1 MNWLHF
7 KIKRS
12 EVIVT
17 VRLHASFIF
26 LSKPV
31 CSQIEIIQNY
41 NKQPMGKLER
51 ESISG
56 NVLLGK
62 SVEMSAETCMGN
74 VQIRMQAY
82 RFLHLVVTVCDT
94 LVSTHRDRQFLS
106 MGQKIQEQGAAKVAM
121 RLNPNLSINSHPECY
136 QKCICVL
143 SVILASAHVLD
154 GKSAVTPSLTEQF
167 GGANLSVGCVV
178 YQLLVCFRNMP
189 EIDILMQE
197 WPAEFEDL
205 LKDVSTFSAYCIC
218 KT

>member
-1 MNWLHF
+1 MNFAKFAIGIWVQLDTVMNWLDF

-12 EVIVT
+12 KVIVT

-41 NKQPMGKLER
+41 NKQAMGKLGR

-56 NVLLGK
+56 NVLLGN

-94 LVSTHRDRQFLS
+94 LAPDFR
-106 MGQKIQEQGAAKVAM
+106 KILQRTYEKV
-121 RLNPNLSINSHPECY
+121 
-136 QKCICVL
+136 
-143 SVILASAHVLD
+143 
-154 GKSAVTPSLTEQF
+154 
-167 GGANLSVGCVV
+167 
-178 YQLLVCFRNMP
+178 
-189 EIDILMQE
+189 
-197 WPAEFEDL
+197 
-205 LKDVSTFSAYCIC
+205 
-218 KT
+218 